1 MNATTAQARLESATP
16 QILDV
21 AQGDTL
27 PTDIQWMPPGT
38 HRIVPFVEGEPKPFE
53 IEVNAKLAELFGRQV
68 EAMRARAD
76 AGEGDLPFLDFN
88 HDGGRASARVHS
100 LYWGG
105 SDRKTGGIRAKVEW
119 TAAGRAALT
128 GREFRRFSPQWLI
141 DPETS
146 APLGVNENLGGLV
159 NRAAFQA
166 IHPVVAKNGG
176 HNQRPVMTESER
188 NELTNLITGQLAPI
202 TTRLSALE
210 AKATAIETQATAA
223 ASSASA
229 ITGLTSRIDAI
240 EGAGQ
245 TRAKTEAKAIVAKAC
260 GAGRISP
267 QDTKAIAFWEGAIE
281 KDPTA
286 AEQLERLPVNPAF
299 LRVTQAGAGNGGAPA
314 PDTDTAEGFAAVVRA
329 GYADGKATKS
339 QALAKAM
346 DAHPKG
352 YAAWRDA
359 NGKPGL

>member
-1 MNATTAQARLESATP
+1 
-16 QILDV
+16 
-21 AQGDTL
+21 
-27 PTDIQWMPPGT
+27 MPPGT

-68 EAMRARAD
+68 DAMKARAD

-119 TAAGRAALT
+119 TAAGRAALA
-128 GREFRRFSPQWLI
+128 GREYRRFSPQWLI

-166 IHPVVAKNGG
+166 IHPVVAKNGQN
-176 HNQRPVMTESER
+176 HKPAMTEKETADLSA
-188 NELTNLITGQLAPI
+188 LITGHLAPI

-210 AKATAIETQATAA
+210 AKAASIETATTASAA
-223 ASSASA
+223 SASA
-229 ITGLTSRIDAI
+229 ITGLTARLDAI
-240 EGAGQ
+240 ESAGVNR
-245 TRAKTEAKAIVAKAC
+245 TKTEAKGIVAKAC
-260 GAGRISP
+260 AAGRISP

-286 AEQLERLPVNPAF
+286 AEQLDRLPVNPAF
-299 LRVTQAGAGNGGAPA
+299 LRVTAGGAGNGGAPA

-329 GYADGKATKS
+329 GYADGKTPRS

-346 DAHPKG
+346 AAHPKG
-352 YAAWRDA
+352 YAAWRQA